1 MLPYEWHHGDRTSGA
16 FLGLGGSDESFL
28 SVWLPIMDRRIQEAR
43 VNSHLPVVE
52 LIYFKGCPN
61 VESARANLRTA
72 LSEKGLTP
80 EWREWDQT
88 DDSAPARVKQYGSPT
103 VLVDDEDVTGAESV
117 AAMACTASGAPSAD
131 QILRALG

>member
-1 MLPYEWHHGDRTSGA
+1 
-16 FLGLGGSDESFL
+16 
-28 SVWLPIMDRRIQEAR
+28 MDRRIQEAR

-52 LIYFKGCPN
+52 LIYFTGCPN

-72 LSEKGLTP
+72 LSAKGLTP
-80 EWREWDQT
+80 EWREWDQM

-117 AAMACTASGAPSAD
+117 AAMACRASGAPTAD